1 MLMAHNRN
9 YRLLFSATAVSNLGD
24 GISALAF
31 PWLASLMTRDPVLIA
46 AVAAAG
52 RLPWL
57 LFAAPAGVIT
67 DRASRQKLMVWA
79 DILRAILTCG
89 VIGLILSIPEIE
101 AKSTPAHVWALA
113 ALAFLLGMAEVLRDN
128 AAQTA
133 LPSIVEKAD
142 LETANGQLW
151 SVEHIMN
158 SFIGPPIAGLLIAL
172 ALPLPFA
179 FDALS
184 FSLAAGLVA
193 FIAFPQNTITRIPQT
208 LWQDLR
214 EGAVWLYQHGLLFRL
229 AIVLGCLNA
238 IDTAYLTLLVLYS
251 QEVLGL
257 SAFGYGVL
265 TMAGA
270 VGGVLGG
277 ISGPTIVKKIGPQ
290 RTFLGAQILLMV
302 EPILIGTTSSVI
314 AVGIGIG
321 IAMFGGVTFNVVT
334 VSYRQRVIPDAL
346 LGRVNS
352 LYRLLSWGMIPLGA
366 VAGGLLMSV
375 FEPSLGREIALR
387 MPFLVAIVLLG
398 ALFVYSLLRIRIPNT

>member
-1 MLMAHNRN
+1 MSH
-9 YRLLFSATAVSNLGD
+9 RLA
-24 GISALAF
+24 
-31 PWLASLMTRDPVLIA
+31 
-46 AVAAAG
+46 
-52 RLPWL
+52 
-57 LFAAPAGVIT
+57 
-67 DRASRQKLMVWA
+67 
-79 DILRAILTCG
+79 
-89 VIGLILSIPEIE
+89 
-101 AKSTPAHVWALA
+101 
-113 ALAFLLGMAEVLRDN
+113 
-128 AAQTA
+128 
-133 LPSIVEKAD
+133 
-142 LETANGQLW
+142 
-151 SVEHIMN
+151 
-158 SFIGPPIAGLLIAL
+158 LLIAL

-184 FSLAAGLVA
+184 FALAAGLVA

-238 IDTAYLTLLVLYS
+238 IDTAYLPLLVLYS

-314 AVGIGIG
+314 AVGSGSG